1 MLVINN
7 INENDCVIIR
17 IPKGL
22 ASKIDRLAVHKLQEY
37 NTVTEFVLEATRS
50 KLKDIEIKSK

>member
-1 MLVINN
+1 M
-7 INENDCVIIR
+7 NENDYALIR

-22 ASKIDRLAVHKLQEY
+22 ASKINHIAVHKLKDY

-50 KLKDIEIKSK
+50 KLKDVEIKSKQKL

>member
-7 INENDCVIIR
+7 ISENNCVIIR

-22 ASKIDRLAVHKLQEY
+22 ASKIDRIAVHELKEY
-37 NTVTEFVLEATRS
+37 NSVTEFVLEATRD
-50 KLKDIEIKSK
+50 KLKNIKSK